1 MNSKSDRQTYRL
13 DTYQAYLIRLW
24 QDGDQAVWRASAQ
37 SVQSG
42 EIVRFADLTGLFAY
56 LEAQTGHRADTV
68 TSPTKTTAAHEDMS
82 DV

>member
-1 MNSKSDRQTYRL
+1 MNPENNRPTYRL

-24 QDGDQAVWRASAQ
+24 QDGGQAVWRASAQ

-56 LEAQTGHRADTV
+56 LEAQTGHRANAV
-68 TSPTKTTAAHEDMS
+68 TSPTKTTAAPEDMS